1 MFVLVVFIYL
11 LNTGTSL
18 YVCVVFICWFNHPVV
33 LEILLPVENIVHK
46 TALDFRIAVS
56 IAYKLAV
63 QKDVCVIAALV
74 TVFHV

>member
-1 MFVLVVFIYL
+1 MFVLVVFIYP

-18 YVCVVFICWFNHPVV
+18 CVCVTFICWFNHLVFW
-33 LEILLPVENIVHK
+33 EILLPFENIVHK
-46 TALDFRIAVS
+46 TALDFGMAVS